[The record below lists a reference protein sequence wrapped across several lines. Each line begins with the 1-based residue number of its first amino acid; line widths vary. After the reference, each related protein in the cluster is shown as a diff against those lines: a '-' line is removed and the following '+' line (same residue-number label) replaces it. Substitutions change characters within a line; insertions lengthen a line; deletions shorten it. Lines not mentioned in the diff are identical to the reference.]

1 MILICYFCDWA
12 MKRKITEFEYW
23 PYKLLYA
30 PFVPY
35 WIWNSIKAGS
45 FSYFCR
51 ANPGIRF
58 GGFLD
63 YSKSEILAQVPDEF
77 KAETKFLKHK
87 NDLTELPDFPFIVKP
102 DLGERGVNV
111 ELIADKKNWENYKI
125 KENLII
131 QEYIGLP
138 YEFGIFY
145 VKISGQS
152 VILSITGKE
161 FLKFRSD
168 GKASLK
174 NFVISN
180 PRCVHRVDYLSNKF
194 KDDWEK
200 IHPKGKEILLEPIG
214 NHNRGTRFFDASN
227 LISEELIK
235 NIEKIASAIKGFNY
249 GRMDVKSESPEAL
262 KKGKFKI
269 LEVNG
274 SNSEPT
280 HIYDSNYSLWKAY
293 GEIKR
298 HLDIQYEIS
307 KNNPKT
313 YSAKDF
319 YSAVLKRLF

>member
-1 MILICYFCDWA
+1 MSLICYFCNQT

-63 YSKSEILAQVPDEF
+63 YSKSEIMAQIPDEF

-87 NDLTELPDFPFIVKP
+87 NDLTKLPDFPFIVKP
-102 DLGERGVNV
+102 DVGERGLNV
-111 ELIADKKNWENYKI
+111 ELIRDFEDWKNYKI
-125 KENLII
+125 KENLIV
-131 QEYIGLP
+131 QEYIDLA
-138 YEFGIFY
+138 YEFGVFY
-145 VKISGQS
+145 AKVPDRS

-168 GKASLK
+168 GKTSLRE
-174 NFVISN
+174 FAESN
-180 PRCVHRVDYLSNKF
+180 PRCKNRVDYLSNKF
-194 KDDWEK
+194 KDDWDT
-200 IHPKGKEILLEPIG
+200 IHSKGKEFLLEPIG
-214 NHNRGTRFFDASN
+214 NHNRGTRFFDASD

-235 NIEKIASAIKGFNY
+235 NIKKVASAVKGFNY
-249 GRMDVKSESPEAL
+249 GRFDLKSESPEAL
-262 KKGKFKI
+262 KKGRFKI
-269 LEVNG
+269 LEING

-280 HIYDSNYSLWKAY
+280 HIYDSKYSLWKAY

-313 YSAKDF
+313 YSAKAF
-319 YSAVLKRLF
+319 YGAVLKRLF